1 MNKSIGAIEFKS
13 IAKGIE
19 VSNEMIKKSS
29 VDVLYLKSICPG
41 KFLIIVGGE
50 TSYINECVDY
60 GIKLGEGY
68 IVDNFVINAT
78 SQEILDGFK
87 NKYQKLDSIVS
98 IGVVESS
105 KVCAGIKMLDKTLKS
120 GDLVLVKLQLSF
132 AIGGKL
138 VYIVAGDLSSL
149 EYALKESE
157 NVVRE
162 KEVIY
167 KTVIPS
173 VDSQIIKSLIK
184 NGGNYEYKR
193 NYNLCNGSLHGAWS
207 YR

>member
-68 IVDNFVINAT
+68 IVDNFVINAI

-132 AIGGKL
+132 AIGG
-138 VYIVAGDLSSL
+138 
-149 EYALKESE
+149 
-157 NVVRE
+157 
-162 KEVIY
+162 
-167 KTVIPS
+167 
-173 VDSQIIKSLIK
+173 
-184 NGGNYEYKR
+184 
-193 NYNLCNGSLHGAWS
+193 
-207 YR
+207 

>member
-1 MNKSIGAIEFKS
+1 
-13 IAKGIE
+13 
-19 VSNEMIKKSS
+19 
-29 VDVLYLKSICPG
+29 
-41 KFLIIVGGE
+41 
-50 TSYINECVDY
+50 
-60 GIKLGEGY
+60 
-68 IVDNFVINAT
+68 
-78 SQEILDGFK
+78 
-87 NKYQKLDSIVS
+87 
-98 IGVVESS
+98 
-105 KVCAGIKMLDKTLKS
+105 MLDKTLKS

-167 KTVIPS
+167 KTGIPS

-184 NGGNYEYKR
+184 
-193 NYNLCNGSLHGAWS
+193 
-207 YR
+207 

>member
-50 TSYINECVDY
+50 TSYVNECVDY

-68 IVDNFVINAT
+68 IVDNFVINAI

-87 NKYQKLDSIVS
+87 NKYQKLDNTVS

-120 GDLVLVKLQLSF
+120 GDLILVKLQLSF

-157 NVVRE
+157 NVVRK

-184 NGGNYEYKR
+184 
-193 NYNLCNGSLHGAWS
+193 
-207 YR
+207 

>member
-68 IVDNFVINAT
+68 IVDNFVINAI

-98 IGVVESS
+98 IG
-105 KVCAGIKMLDKTLKS
+105 AGIKMLDKTLKS

-167 KTVIPS
+167 KTVMPS

-184 NGGNYEYKR
+184 
-193 NYNLCNGSLHGAWS
+193 
-207 YR
+207 

>member
-19 VSNEMIKKSS
+19 VSNEMVKKSS

-50 TSYINECVDY
+50 TSYVNECINY
-60 GIKLGEGY
+60 GMELGERY
-68 IVDNFVINAT
+68 IVDNFVINSI
-78 SQEILDGFK
+78 SQEILNGFK
-87 NKYQKLDSIVS
+87 NKYQALDNIVS

-120 GDLVLVKLQLSF
+120 GDLVLIKLQLSF

-138 VYIVAGDLSSL
+138 VYIVSGDLSSL

-157 NVVRE
+157 NVVKE
-162 KEVIY
+162 KEIIY
-167 KTVIPS
+167 KTVISS
-173 VDSQIIKSLIK
+173 VDSQIITSLIK
-184 NGGNYEYKR
+184 
-193 NYNLCNGSLHGAWS
+193 
-207 YR
+207 